1 MNYGLRDSSEYVSHE
16 TCFTLRGDY
25 MFHMKQKHY
34 GKQPKRGLLVCQ
46 TSMLALNKGERGCL

>member
-1 MNYGLRDSSEYVSHE
+1 MNYGLRDSSEYVPRE

-34 GKQPKRGLLVCQ
+34 DKQPKRGLLVLQ
-46 TSMLALNKGERGCL
+46 NSRLAL